1 MQWRR
6 SAALARHDLRLLR
19 SDPAI
24 PVILTVMPLVI
35 MAFLKP
41 ALRASLVLHGEVGAN
56 GAEQA
61 VPGISVMFATF
72 MMGNLGVGVFREHA
86 WATWERL
93 RASPATAGEIMVG
106 KVVVPVLTLLVQLAL
121 LFGVGG
127 LAFGLRVRGSIV
139 GVLLIIAALALCLA
153 ALGTLVLAVCR
164 SINQLNAFT
173 NVGAMTLTG
182 LAGAITPFYGL
193 PGWAQAIAP
202 ATPTYWAMRG
212 FRSVTLSD
220 GGVGTVLLPVTMLLA
235 FAAAF
240 GVLAAVRFR
249 AEDTKVNSSV

>member
-1 MQWRR
+1 MLSWSR

-41 ALRASLVLHGEVGAN
+41 ALRASLVLNGETMAN

-72 MMGNLGVGVFREHA
+72 MLGSLGVGVFREHA

-93 RASPATAGEIMVG
+93 RATPATPAEIMLG
-106 KVVVPVLTLLVQLAL
+106 KVVVPLLTLIAQLTV
-121 LFGVGG
+121 LFGLGG
-127 LAFGLRVRGSIV
+127 QVFGLRVQGSVLGIV
-139 GVLLIIAALALCLA
+139 LVALALAACLS
-153 ALGTLVLAVCR
+153 ALGALILAVCR
-164 SINQLNAFT
+164 SITQLNALT
-173 NVGAMTLTG
+173 NVGAMILTG
-182 LAGAITPFYGL
+182 LGGAITPIWGL

-202 ATPTYWAMRG
+202 ITPTYWAMRG
-212 FRSVTLSD
+212 FRSVILDD
-220 GGVGTVLLPVTMLLA
+220 GGIQSVALPVAVLLA
-235 FAAAF
+235 FAATFA
-240 GVLAAVRFR
+240 VLAALRFR
-249 AEDTKVNSSV
+249 AEDTKVTLA